1 MIGIKHLKQYAAA
14 CGSDTPFLTSAA
26 VAPILEKSRRI
37 WRADPNP
44 ILGSMILRK
53 FLFAC
58 ILLSGCDRPP
68 GESPPVALEGTV
80 VSDGDFLGEPRR
92 LLAVGDRLLVADD
105 MAPYLHVLDAQSGKL
120 LASTGKEGG
129 GPGEFGMVREL
140 LEAPARDGSFWVYD
154 SGNLRLSRMA
164 FDRERAEPRIIET
177 VRLEAPALTLYMQPV
192 LLDDSTLVAS
202 GIFPEGRLVRTRL
215 TGRPVGTIGATPAAP
230 AGRDV
235 PITVLQHAWEGP
247 LERSPDGSRLALATR
262 NGDLIE
268 IFRADG
274 TLFRTL
280 RGGSGFD
287 PAYEVRRSPA
297 GVSMMTGD
305 DLRFGYGDLASTD
318 EHLFALFS
326 GETRGSAPG
335 MAQFG
340 KLVHVFRWDGERV
353 ASLQL
358 PERARA
364 ITVTPDGADLFAIH
378 VDPKPAV
385 VRYPL
390 REHLPARR

>member
-1 MIGIKHLKQYAAA
+1 M
-14 CGSDTPFLTSAA
+14 
-26 VAPILEKSRRI
+26 
-37 WRADPNP
+37 
-44 ILGSMILRK
+44 LGSMTLRHTRT

-58 ILLSGCDRPP
+58 ILFAGCERPS
-68 GESPPVALEGTV
+68 GESPPVALKGTV
-80 VSDGDFLGEPRR
+80 VSDGEFLGQPRR
-92 LLAVGDRLLVADD
+92 ILAVGDRLLVSDE
-105 MAPYLHVLDAQSGKL
+105 MAPYLHVLDAESGEL
-120 LASTGKEGG
+120 LASTGREGG
-129 GPGEFGMVREL
+129 GPEEFRMVREL
-140 LEAPARDGSFWVYD
+140 LDAPAHDGSFWVYD
-154 SGNLRLSRMA
+154 SGNLRLTRMA
-164 FDRERAEPRIIET
+164 FDTGRAEPRILET
-177 VRLEAPALTLYMQPV
+177 VRLEVPALTYFMQPV

-202 GIFPEGRLVRTRL
+202 GIFPKGRLARARL
-215 TGRPVGTIGATPAAP
+215 TGHLVEPIGATPAAP

-247 LERSPDGSRLALATR
+247 LERSPDGSKVVIATR
-262 NGDLIE
+262 NADLIE

-274 TLFRTL
+274 TLLRTL
-280 RGGSGFD
+280 RGSSGFD

-297 GVSMMTGD
+297 GVSMATGD

-353 ASLQL
+353 ASLRL
-358 PERARA
+358 PERTRA

-390 REHLPARR
+390 REHLLAGR

>member
-1 MIGIKHLKQYAAA
+1 M
-14 CGSDTPFLTSAA
+14 
-26 VAPILEKSRRI
+26 
-37 WRADPNP
+37 
-44 ILGSMILRK
+44 
-53 FLFAC
+53 
-58 ILLSGCDRPP
+58 
-68 GESPPVALEGTV
+68 
-80 VSDGDFLGEPRR
+80 
-92 LLAVGDRLLVADD
+92 VADD
-105 MAPYLHVLDAQSGKL
+105 FAPYLHVLEVQSGKL

-129 GPGEFGMVREL
+129 GPGEFRTAREL
-140 LEAPARDGSFWVYD
+140 LDPPTRDGSFWIYD
-154 SGNLRLSRMA
+154 SGNSRLTRMA
-164 FDRERAEPRIIET
+164 FDQSRAEPRIVET
-177 VRLEAPALTLYMQPV
+177 VRLEPPALTLYMQPV

-202 GIFPEGRLVRTRL
+202 GIFPKGRLTRARI
-215 TGRPVGTIGATPAAP
+215 TGQPTGTLGVTPATP

-274 TLFRTL
+274 TPVRTL

-340 KLVHVFRWDGERV
+340 KAVHVFRWDGERV
-353 ASLQL
+353 ATLQL

-364 ITVTPDGADLFAIH
+364 IAVTRDGADLFAIH
-378 VDPKPAV
+378 MEPKPAV